1 MRIEQLTFTRFL
13 AAIPIVLF
21 HYSREIFPF
30 NTPALNFLVVNA
42 NMGVSYFFILS
53 GFVMAIAYGNR
64 QSIDFG
70 DFVKRRFARIYPV
83 HFLAIILLLVCFVAR
98 NSPCSD
104 YRGLLLNLTLL
115 QSWVPGFA
123 LSFNVPAWS
132 LSTEMFFYLS
142 FPFIF
147 NRLYRIE
154 GNRKYLIYTTIFFFI
169 IAQILLHIAIK
180 PTPLGEASTQFL
192 GFAMYSPITHINEFL
207 IGNIA
212 GFFFVEKK
220 IKTRNYDLP
229 IIGLLVLLILTF
241 KYNTFFILHNGLLAF
256 IFVPFILLLSAN
268 NGFITKFANMKI
280 PVFLGEISYSI
291 YILQFAIVTLW
302 GENSV
307 RTNATFFYPYLI
319 SLIIVAALSFKYIET
334 PLRTIITK
342 TDIKQLFSR
351 KKIK

>member
-1 MRIEQLTFTRFL
+1 M
-13 AAIPIVLF
+13 
-21 HYSREIFPF
+21 
-30 NTPALNFLVVNA
+30 
-42 NMGVSYFFILS
+42 
-53 GFVMAIAYGNR
+53 
-64 QSIDFG
+64 
-70 DFVKRRFARIYPV
+70 
-83 HFLAIILLLVCFVAR
+83 VCFVAR

-154 GNRKYLIYTTIFFFI
+154 GNRKYLIYITIFFFI

-342 TDIKQLFSR
+342 TDIKQLFFR

>member
-1 MRIEQLTFTRFL
+1 
-13 AAIPIVLF
+13 
-21 HYSREIFPF
+21 
-30 NTPALNFLVVNA
+30 
-42 NMGVSYFFILS
+42 
-53 GFVMAIAYGNR
+53 
-64 QSIDFG
+64 
-70 DFVKRRFARIYPV
+70 
-83 HFLAIILLLVCFVAR
+83 
-98 NSPCSD
+98 
-104 YRGLLLNLTLL
+104 
-115 QSWVPGFA
+115 
-123 LSFNVPAWS
+123 
-132 LSTEMFFYLS
+132 MFFYLS

-154 GNRKYLIYTTIFFFI
+154 GNRKCLIYITIFFFI

-291 YILQFAIVTLW
+291 YILQYAFVTLW

-319 SLIIVAALSFKYIET
+319 SLIIVASLSFKYIET

-351 KKIK
+351 KKS